1 MDKLEEIFR
10 LQKKF
15 DTELEKSRHLSG
27 FTMEEWVQKKVLAT
41 VAELMEVID
50 EVNYKWWKNPKDV
63 DMAHIKE
70 EMIDVLHFFVS
81 TCLTL
86 GMTPDELYQIYV
98 AKNQENQNRQ
108 KGLSQKKG
116 YALEELS
123 N

>member
-15 DTELEKSRHLSG
+15 DSELEQSRHLSG
-27 FTMEEWVQKKVLAT
+27 YTMEEWVQKKVLAT

-63 DMAHIKE
+63 DMDHIKE

-98 AKNQENQNRQ
+98 SKNQENQNRQ
-108 KGLSQKKG
+108 KGLSHKKG